1 MILERGTLQCTSC
14 EAIVDATRIA
24 SRRAHPAPEGSVAG
38 RLSAASRTAGK
49 NGRGFSPA
57 EFLTRP
63 GPGKT
68 IIEESK
74 GGRLFSQ
81 GDAADCVFYIQE
93 GRVKASVVSKQGK
106 EAVIALLGPGQ
117 FVGEECISSGHPTR
131 PATATA
137 LTDCVLLRIGR
148 TEMTR
153 VLREEYALSDV
164 FLAFLLARNAHI
176 QADLID
182 HLFNSSE
189 KRLARILL
197 LLARFGKGDTRETV
211 VPRLTQ
217 ETLAEMVGTTRS
229 RINFFMNRFRQMG
242 FIEYDTSEMRIQS
255 SLASVILHD

>member
-1 MILERGTLQCTSC
+1 MILERDTLLSTGCDAII
-14 EAIVDATRIA
+14 EAAGGA
-24 SRRAHPAPEGSVAG
+24 SRASSAREGAVAG
-38 RLSAASRTAGK
+38 RLTAPSRRAGK
-49 NGRGFSPA
+49 NGSAFSPA
-57 EFLTRP
+57 EFLARP

-68 IIEESK
+68 IIEASK

-81 GDAADCVFYIQE
+81 GDAADCVFFIQQ

-117 FVGEECISSGHPTR
+117 FVGEECIASGHPTR

-137 LTDCVLLRIGR
+137 LTDCVLLKISR
-148 TEMTR
+148 TEMAR

-189 KRLARILL
+189 KRLARVLL
-197 LLARFGKGDTRETV
+197 LLARFKGGTRETV

-255 SLASVILHD
+255 SLASVIRHD

>member
-1 MILERGTLQCTSC
+1 MILERDTLLCTSC
-14 EAIVDATRIA
+14 DAIIDASRGAYRAHLAPESAVVGRLTAA
-24 SRRAHPAPEGSVAG
+24 SRRA
-38 RLSAASRTAGK
+38 GK
-49 NGRGFSPA
+49 NGTSFSPA

-68 IIEESK
+68 IIKESK
-74 GGRLFSQ
+74 GRRLFSQ
-81 GDAADCVFYIQE
+81 GGAADCVFYIQQ
-93 GRVKASVVSKQGK
+93 GRVKISVVSKQGK

-117 FVGEECISSGHPTR
+117 FVGEECIASGHPTR

-137 LTDCVLLRIGR
+137 LTDCVLLKIGR
-148 TEMTR
+148 TEMAR

-189 KRLARILL
+189 KRLARVLL
-197 LLARFGKGDTRETV
+197 LLARFGKGGAPETV

-229 RINFFMNRFRQMG
+229 RISFFMNRFRQMG
-242 FIEYDTSEMRIQS
+242 FIEYDTSEMRIQR
-255 SLASVILHD
+255 SLLSGILHD

>member
-1 MILERGTLQCTSC
+1 MILERDTLLGTSC
-14 EAIVDATRIA
+14 DAITDAGGA
-24 SRRAHPAPEGSVAG
+24 YRAHSAPDSAVVG
-38 RLSAASRTAGK
+38 RLTAASRKTGK
-49 NGRGFSPA
+49 NGRSFSPA
-57 EFLTRP
+57 EFLARP

-81 GDAADCVFYIQE
+81 GDAADCVFYIQQ
-93 GRVKASVVSKQGK
+93 GRVKVSVVSKQGK
-106 EAVIALLGPGQ
+106 EAVIALLGRGQ
-117 FVGEECISSGHPTR
+117 FVGEECIASGQPTR

-137 LTDCVLLRIGR
+137 LSHCVLLKISKG
-148 TEMTR
+148 EMAR

-189 KRLARILL
+189 KRLARVLL
-197 LLARFGKGDTRETV
+197 LLARFGKGGTPETV

-229 RINFFMNRFRQMG
+229 RISFFMNRFRQMG
-242 FIEYDTSEMRIQS
+242 FIEYDTSGMRIQS
-255 SLASVILHD
+255 SLLSGILHD

>member
-1 MILERGTLQCTSC
+1 MSSSQSPCVGPGRQGRAPLFPLAAG
-14 EAIVDATRIA
+14 
-24 SRRAHPAPEGSVAG
+24 SRAPQ
-38 RLSAASRTAGK
+38 AASRAAGK
-49 NGRGFSPA
+49 NSGSFSPA
-57 EFLTRP
+57 EFLAHP
-63 GPGKT
+63 GPGKA
-68 IIEESK
+68 IIKVSK

-106 EAVIALLGPGQ
+106 EAVIALLGPGG
-117 FVGEECISSGHPTR
+117 FVGEECVASGRPTR
-131 PATATA
+131 LATATA
-137 LTDCVLLRIGR
+137 LTDCVLLKISRA
-148 TEMTR
+148 EMAR

-164 FLAFLLARNAHI
+164 FLGFLLARNAHI

-189 KRLARILL
+189 KRLARVLL
-197 LLARFGKGDTRETV
+197 LLARFGKGGTPETV
-211 VPRLTQ
+211 IPTLTQ

>member
-1 MILERGTLQCTSC
+1 MILERDTLLCTSC
-14 EAIVDATRIA
+14 DAIVHATGGT
-24 SRRAHPAPEGSVAG
+24 SRAHSAPEGAVVG
-38 RLSAASRTAGK
+38 RPTAATRPAGK
-49 NGRGFSPA
+49 NGRDFSPA

-68 IIEESK
+68 IIEETK
-74 GGRLFSQ
+74 GGCLFSQ

-117 FVGEECISSGHPTR
+117 FVGEECIASGR
-131 PATATA
+131 PRRLATATT
-137 LTDCVLLRIGR
+137 LTDCVLLKIGR
-148 TEMTR
+148 TEMAR

-164 FLAFLLARNAHI
+164 FLAFLLTRNAHI

-189 KRLARILL
+189 KRLARVLL
-197 LLARFGKGDTRETV
+197 LLARFGKEGRPETV
-211 VPRLTQ
+211 VPKFTQ

-229 RINFFMNRFRQMG
+229 RISYFMNRFRQMG
-242 FIEYDTSEMRIQS
+242 FIEYDNSEMRIQS
-255 SLASVILHD
+255 SLLSVIQHD